1 MLRLT
6 FKIKKDVTKD
16 TLLNE
21 ICSKNRININD
32 IIDWHI
38 VKKSIDARNKFDVHY
53 VYVLDFKFKNEN
65 TFDVKLYFSN
75 TPDSIDVS
83 IVKISS

>member
-53 VYVLDFKFKNEN
+53 VYVLDFKFKNEIKYSRIKGVQIIN
-65 TFDVKLYFSN
+65 DL
-75 TPDSIDVS
+75 VS
-83 IVKISS
+83 ANAYSRA

>member
-21 ICSKNRININD
+21 ICSKNRININ
-32 IIDWHI
+32 IEKRRYRKRTKI
-38 VKKSIDARNKFDVHY
+38 KKIKY
-53 VYVLDFKFKNEN
+53 KKYIL
-65 TFDVKLYFSN
+65 
-75 TPDSIDVS
+75 
-83 IVKISS
+83 

>member
-38 VKKSIDARNKFDVHY
+38 VKKSIDARNKFDVH
-53 VYVLDFKFKNEN
+53 
-65 TFDVKLYFSN
+65 
-75 TPDSIDVS
+75 
-83 IVKISS
+83 

>member
-32 IIDWHI
+32 IID
-38 VKKSIDARNKFDVHY
+38 
-53 VYVLDFKFKNEN
+53 L
-65 TFDVKLYFSN
+65 
-75 TPDSIDVS
+75 
-83 IVKISS
+83 

>member
-1 MLRLT
+1 M
-6 FKIKKDVTKD
+6 
-16 TLLNE
+16 
-21 ICSKNRININD
+21 
-32 IIDWHI
+32 
-38 VKKSIDARNKFDVHY
+38 DACVAY
-53 VYVLDFKFKNEN
+53 GSCDFKFKNEN